1 MYCLKGRGFPMN
13 LIENSDQARRL
24 ARAILSDI
32 ALYNQEKVAEGIRKD
47 SIFDLLAEELEEGRQ
62 HFISRVTPELSSSG
76 IFDLA
81 VVDVLIKR
89 AGKIESTIW

>member
-1 MYCLKGRGFPMN
+1 MN
-13 LIENSDQARRL
+13 IIENIDSARRL
-24 ARAILSDI
+24 ARAIISDV
-32 ALYNQEKVAEGIRKD
+32 ALYNREKVESGIKND
-47 SIFDLLAEELEEGRQ
+47 DIFDVLREELEEGRQ
-62 HFISRVTPELSSSG
+62 HFFSRVAPELQPEI

>member
-1 MYCLKGRGFPMN
+1 MT
-13 LIENSDQARRL
+13 LIDNQDQARRL

-32 ALYNQEKVAEGIRKD
+32 ALYNPEKVQEGIKHD
-47 SIFDLLAEELEEGRQ
+47 SIFTLLADELEEGRQ
-62 HFISRVTPELSSSG
+62 HFISRVAPHLATSN
-76 IFDLA
+76 IYDIA